1 MLNHRILIAMK
12 KFSLA
17 LIGAIIAIVSCE
29 KKEQEVPVTSV
40 SITQATAEMIIGE
53 TIQLSASVQPS
64 NATEKTISWA
74 SSKISVATV
83 SGGKVT
89 AIAEGSS
96 TITASCGGKSAT
108 CQVTVSKGIV
118 AITSIT
124 LNKESI
130 SLIKGESEAL
140 VATIKPDDATDK
152 TVTWSTSNAGVATVD
167 NGKVTAVKE
176 GEATIKAQAGGK
188 EASCKVKVAA
198 HEIGSI
204 SSDAAILHGAGG
216 QTVVSITTG
225 ASWSVAS
232 DASWL
237 TVSPSSGSAGAGKIT
252 VTSAPNTT
260 SAIRT
265 GTITVSSSGDVHTL
279 SIRQR
284 PEVRK
289 TTLEDDA
296 NILNSLKLSY
306 TGTKFTRIYAI
317 LPAPQTNIYQE
328 ITHLEKGSAE
338 LVTCPDGVNQ
348 YIVANLEGDAI
359 PASGGVV
366 ISETF
371 HARSYSLTAQLDQI
385 TDIPEYDPQSEVC
398 QKYLGVEKGDLVNP
412 KNAEIVSIAGSLWG
426 EASGDLIA
434 YARKCYEWTAANMK
448 YGNMNT
454 GLHTI
459 ANLMKNKTGDCGNFS
474 SVFISLLRA
483 KGIPARHIV
492 MIAPQKKE
500 YHVRAEFYI
509 PAYGWIP
516 ADPTFKN
523 GDPAG
528 DYFGKFTGTY
538 VVMSFGINS
547 IIKNPSGADY
557 TAALMQTAFYW
568 YWYSAPGSGISFTHV
583 FSKN

>member
-1 MLNHRILIAMK
+1 MKRYPHLFASAFLLLFVACGKTPDPTPGPTPDPPQPQVIA
-12 KFSLA
+12 
-17 LIGAIIAIVSCE
+17 VS
-29 KKEQEVPVTSV
+29 SV
-40 SITQATAEMIIGE
+40 SLDKTEMNLFIGE
-53 TIQLSASVQPS
+53 SQTLAASV
-64 NATEKTISWA
+64 
-74 SSKISVATV
+74 
-83 SGGKVT
+83 
-89 AIAEGSS
+89 
-96 TITASCGGKSAT
+96 
-108 CQVTVSKGIV
+108 
-118 AITSIT
+118 
-124 LNKESI
+124 
-130 SLIKGESEAL
+130 
-140 VATIKPDDATDK
+140 KPDNATDK

-176 GEATIKAQAGGK
+176 GEATIRAQAGGK

-198 HEIGSI
+198 HEVKVLGSI

-216 QTVVSITTG
+216 QTAVSIIAE
-225 ASWSVAS
+225 ASWNMTS
-232 DASWL
+232 DADWL
-237 TVSPSSGSAGAGKIT
+237 TVSPSSGSAGVGQIT
-252 VTSAPNTT
+252 ITSAPNTT

-265 GTITVSSSGDVHTL
+265 GTLTVSLSGGVQTL
-279 SIRQR
+279 SVRQR

-289 TTLEDDA
+289 TTLEDVADV
-296 NILNSLKLSY
+296 INSLKLSY
-306 TGTKFTRIYAI
+306 TDTKFTRIYAI

-328 ITHLEKGSAE
+328 ITNLEKGSAE

-371 HARSYSLTAQLDQI
+371 HARSYRLTAQLDQI

-398 QKYLGVEKGDLVNP
+398 QKYLGVEEGDLVNP

-426 EASGDLIA
+426 EASGNLIA

-448 YGNMNT
+448 YGSMNT

-459 ANLMKNKTGDCGNFS
+459 ADLMKNKTGDCGNFS

-523 GDPAG
+523 SDPSG

-547 IIKNPSGADY
+547 LIKDPSGADY
-557 TAALMQTAFYW
+557 RAALMQSAFYW
-568 YWYSAPGSGISFTHV
+568 YWYSTPGSGITFTHV